1 MEEEFELKDI
11 ADELLI
17 LPKLTIDKLFQLEN
31 AADCIAL
38 YMLYYKTA
46 KWQKTNQP
54 KANDAYV
61 KKCLK
66 WGFERIRNTKQSLKE
81 QGLIDIIQSRKDGK
95 INGWFV
101 KVSYLV
107 TEKQV
112 ENIKIQ
118 VQNED
123 SKNIYNQDLEISRNR
138 EQKLNALK
146 ENNKCLNNINNKM
159 LKKDNIEN
167 IELKENIKCI
177 IDYLN
182 ESINSKYKY
191 DSKETIKLIK
201 ARFKEGYVLD
211 NFYDVIDKKVK
222 EWFNTEMQQYL
233 RPSTLFGNK
242 FEQYL
247 NQPEPK
253 FKGKIKSSYSSNPT
267 FDNTANHDVPK
278 GISEMTK
285 QELQNFKDT
294 QLAKDS
300 DGNYYK
306 F

>member
-1 MEEEFELKDI
+1 MKKENLIKD
-11 ADELLI
+11 
-17 LPKLTIDKLFQLEN
+17 EN
-31 AADCIAL
+31 
-38 YMLYYKTA
+38 Y
-46 KWQKTNQP
+46 
-54 KANDAYV
+54 
-61 KKCLK
+61 
-66 WGFERIRNTKQSLKE
+66 
-81 QGLIDIIQSRKDGK
+81 IDIQGWMVTKLKLSGNELIIFAIIYGFSQIEGHKFTGSLGYLAEWINSSKQTCINNLK
-95 INGWFV
+95 SLQEKKYIIKKEKEINGLKFCEYAV
-101 KVSYLV
+101 NLNTIQKFLIPIQKSLIN
-107 TEKQV
+107 
-112 ENIKIQ
+112 NID
-118 VQNED
+118 N
-123 SKNIYNQDLEISRNR
+123 NIDILD
-138 EQKLNALK
+138 
-146 ENNKCLNNINNKM
+146 NNKLLSNSRELEEDIQ
-159 LKKDNIEN
+159 
-167 IELKENIKCI
+167 LKENIKCI

-267 FDNTANHDVPK
+267 FDNTANRDVPK

-294 QLAKDS
+294 QLAKDT